1 MDLTTLAMA
10 GTVVSA
16 GKILYEVGSKVA
28 DLLSDDEPQEVQEYQ
43 PAPSVLAGL
52 TTEGVN
58 NAVEGAST
66 GSTIDFSA

>member
-1 MDLTTLAMA
+1 MDLATLAMA

-28 DLLSDDEPQEVQEYQ
+28 DMMSDDEPQMVQEESSV
-43 PAPSVLAGL
+43 PSVLAGL
-52 TTEGVN
+52 TPEGVN
-58 NAVEGAST
+58 NAVEGAPI